1 MALAQ
6 WPVQPDGLVHYSDR
20 GVQYACGDYIA
31 RLERAGILPSMSR
44 VACTWDNAMA
54 ESFMATLKREEA
66 DGRDYRDLADAP
78 GADRHVNR
86 ADLQPAA
93 ATLGAGISL
102 AGGV

>member
-66 DGRDYRDLADAP
+66 DGRDYRDLADARAQI
-78 GADRHVNR
+78 GRFIDQFYNR
-86 ADLQPAA
+86 QRLHSALGYQTPE
-93 ATLGAGISL
+93 TL
-102 AGGV
+102 